1 MAAAVET
8 IDFDAVFKEMT
19 DKLKA
24 EEEARNTPPLI
35 RLWDGDWNLRGICK
49 KEISANFIFKD
60 NESGT
65 ATLEMPADYYL
76 SEWAVDVDDRQT
88 TNIHVTMDHSGARWD
103 GRLDELQADK
113 DETGRRIVRL
123 IFKSS
128 MEELHHILAWSNPF
142 AWPPALN

>member
-1 MAAAVET
+1 MAAPVQT
-8 IDFDAVFKEMT
+8 IDFDAVFKEIT
-19 DKLKA
+19 DRL
-24 EEEARNTPPLI
+24 EVEDEARLQPPLI
-35 RLWDGDWNLRGICK
+35 QLFDGDWNLRGICK
-49 KEISANFIFKD
+49 QEISANFIFKD
-60 NESGT
+60 NEAGT

-76 SEWAVDVDDRQT
+76 SEWAVDVDARQT
-88 TNIHVTMDHSGARWD
+88 TNIHMTMDKDGARWD

-113 DETGRRIVRL
+113 DEDGRRIVRL